1 MARTS
6 DNGSGGREDLLSTPI
21 KRVRVYE
28 DIVRRILQMIQE
40 GDLKIG
46 DRLPAER
53 DLSNS
58 LGVSRSSVREALRA
72 LELLG
77 HIETRV
83 GIDGGSFV
91 REVGLE
97 KAQALLKSMFS
108 LTREALTDLVEVR
121 LILETRSAAL
131 AAERRTEDDLAELES
146 AVRVMQDEIAAGDV
160 GIRGD
165 HMFHSAVSKASHNN
179 FLLLLSEL
187 LEEMVED
194 TRLQTLSLPGVPELA
209 LQDHTEALAA
219 IQERDVDLSA
229 RVMSK
234 HLTRA
239 YEMSK
244 ER

>member
-1 MARTS
+1 MAKK
-6 DNGSGGREDLLSTPI
+6 NGSETKEDLLSTPI

-97 KAQALLKSMFS
+97 KAQSILKSMFS
-108 LTREALTDLVEVR
+108 LTRESLTDLVEVR

-131 AAERRTEDDLAELES
+131 AAERRTDEDVS
-146 AVRVMQDEIAAGDV
+146 AIEAALRSMMEEIEDGDV
-160 GIRGD
+160 GLRGD
-165 HMFHSAVSKASHNN
+165 HLFHESVAKASRNK
-179 FLLLLSEL
+179 FLLLLSQM

-209 LQDHTEALAA
+209 LEDHTEVAQAIKARDVALAA
-219 IQERDVDLSA
+219 RN
-229 RVMSK
+229 MNK

-244 ER
+244 E

>member
-1 MARTS
+1 MAKKNRS
-6 DNGSGGREDLLSTPI
+6 EKKEDLLSTPI

-28 DIVRRILQMIQE
+28 DIVRRILQMIHE

-91 REVGLE
+91 REVGTE
-97 KAQALLKSMFS
+97 KAQAILKSMFS
-108 LTREALTDLVEVR
+108 LTRESLTDLVEVR
-121 LILETRSAAL
+121 LILETRSASL
-131 AAERRTEDDLAELES
+131 AAERRTEEDVSVIEAALQSMKEELE
-146 AVRVMQDEIAAGDV
+146 DGDV
-160 GIRGD
+160 GLRGD
-165 HMFHSAVSKASHNN
+165 HLFHESVAKASHNK
-179 FLLLLSEL
+179 FLLLLSQM

-209 LQDHTEALAA
+209 LQDHTEVAEAIKAQDVELAA
-219 IQERDVDLSA
+219 ANMV
-229 RVMSK
+229 K

-244 ER
+244 E